1 MKAPGM
7 PGKAAVRL
15 PGKAIL
21 ACLAL
26 VLLFAG
32 VRCASVPG
40 KGEGDASLV
49 SRLEDRS
56 WVATEPVRRFGP
68 ANLYEEIDGEAELYL
83 PYGFLEL
90 TAGFFRPAGNDK
102 TDIRLE
108 LFRFATSRDA
118 FGVFSQYRF
127 PGQEKIR
134 VGTSEAIVSSTSLDY
149 FQGTHF
155 VRIRPSSRTAAPSDL
170 ESLGRAVSALLPGTG
185 DPPRETEVFRI
196 PGFVDGSIVF
206 QRRAILGYEVLAPGY
221 EAKYQKA
228 GTSGMMILILAE
240 DTGPAPKFRGILS
253 RLLPGFARVDK
264 DLFRADLPSGTLW
277 LLSRDRYHVGFA
289 GTATR
294 AQADPI
300 LADLDGRAAR
310 LDSNGQ

>member
-7 PGKAAVRL
+7 PKNVAHRPPGNAV
-15 PGKAIL
+15 L
-21 ACLAL
+21 ACLTL

-83 PYGFLEL
+83 PYGLLEL
-90 TAGFFRPAGNDK
+90 TAGFFRPMGNDK
-102 TDIRLE
+102 TEVRLE
-108 LFRFATSRDA
+108 IFRFATSRDA

-127 PGQEKIR
+127 PGQERIR
-134 VGTSEAIVSSTSLDY
+134 VGTSEAIVSAASLDFY
-149 FQGTHF
+149 TGEHF
-155 VRIRPSSRTAAPSDL
+155 VRIRAASRSATPADL
-170 ESLGRAVSALLPGTG
+170 ESLGRAVSSILPGTG
-185 DPPRETEVFRI
+185 DSPPETDVLRI

-206 QRRAILGYEVLAPGY
+206 HRRAILGYEVLAPGY
-221 EAKYQKA
+221 EAKYA
-228 GTSGMMILILAE
+228 IPGTSGTLVLIMAE
-240 DTGPAPKFRGILS
+240 DTGPAPQFQGVLS
-253 RLLPGFARVDK
+253 QFLPGFSGIGK

-277 LLSRDRYHVGFA
+277 LMFRGGYRIGVEGRMSREQAGEVLSKMA
-289 GTATR
+289 G
-294 AQADPI
+294 
-300 LADLDGRAAR
+300 R
-310 LDSNGQ
+310 LPPY